1 MAEFKKISDVDVINT
16 LSDNDNVVIIGSDG
30 AIKQTS
36 SSNLGMD
43 ITKTEVVEEMAE
55 DDKVVLVSNGEVKQ
69 VPVSK
74 VGGSGLVITLEN
86 PNYGDG
92 EYIIAQNNYDEFY
105 DALIKGACV
114 TIETQEVYLNCWGKN
129 GSWSGCSFGDLTVTN
144 AGYSQEIVSQWEIT
158 DIGLIVITWNFRFVF
173 PNGSHNLP
181 KIEAPA
187 E

>member
-74 VGGSGLVITLEN
+74 VGGSGYVVTLTENDLNNPVVDFDGFVISE
-86 PNYGDG
+86 
-92 EYIIAQNNYDEFY
+92 NYDELY
-105 DALIKGACV
+105 KVLCAGGSAWIDMTVMMANNPSALSSSG
-114 TIETQEVYLNCWGKN
+114 VYPTNYARSC
-129 GSWSGCSFGDLTVTN
+129 DLIGGWVL
-144 AGYSQEIVSQWEIT
+144 T
-158 DIGLIVITWNFRFVF
+158 DIGLIVMGFNEDYLF
-173 PNGSHNLP
+173 PNGSHN
-181 KIEAPA
+181 APPLQNDA
-187 E
+187 N